1 MGANGTGQVSGFKP
15 LHVLETADGKR
26 WHYEKNGSAD
36 GTAPGEKNLMYV
48 EEHKELIQ
56 SIRAGK
62 PVNMGEQLAHSS
74 RLAIMGRMSAYTGR
88 TIEWD
93 DVVNSN
99 ETWTP
104 VDINAL
110 QLDTKMPPQEVAMPG
125 RYKLPA

>member
-1 MGANGTGQVSGFKP
+1 
-15 LHVLETADGKR
+15 
-26 WHYEKNGSAD
+26 
-36 GTAPGEKNLMYV
+36 MYV
-48 EEHKELIQ
+48 QEHKELIE

-74 RLAIMGRMSAYTGR
+74 RLAIMGRMSAYSGR

-93 DVVNSN
+93 DVVDSN

-104 VDINAL
+104 VDMNAL
-110 QLDTKMPPQEVAMPG
+110 QMDTKMPAHQVPMPG